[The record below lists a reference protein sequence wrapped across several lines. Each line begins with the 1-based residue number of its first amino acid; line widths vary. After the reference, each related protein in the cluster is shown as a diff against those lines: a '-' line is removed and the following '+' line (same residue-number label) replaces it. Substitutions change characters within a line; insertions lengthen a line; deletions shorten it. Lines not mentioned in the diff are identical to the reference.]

1 MIRKKKLKVYGI
13 CLGIFPLMVGSGMI
27 YSILAIYISELGAS
41 IMHIGTIFTV
51 GAFSG
56 AISSPLVG
64 KLSDKIGRRKILLA
78 SMVMFTFVFMFYAFA
93 RSFVD
98 LYYIQ
103 VVEGLAWASL
113 TVSAVTL
120 ISDLTPKDRRGSAIG
135 IYDATWYLGWII
147 GPSLGGF
154 LAEAYGFRQTFIIC
168 SILIVAGILLTYLTT
183 KNLK

>member
-1 MIRKKKLKVYGI
+1 MEMEKLRVYGI

-27 YSILAIYISELGAS
+27 YSILALYISELGAS
-41 IMHIGTIFTV
+41 IMHVGIIFTV

-56 AISSPLVG
+56 AVSSPLIG

-78 SMVMFTFVFMFYAFA
+78 SMVMFTFVFIFYAFA
-93 RSFVD
+93 ESFID

-120 ISDLTPKDRRGSAIG
+120 ISDITPKDRRGSAIG

-154 LAEAYGFRQTFIIC
+154 LAETYGFRQTFIVC
-168 SILIVAGILLTYLTT
+168 SILMVIGVFLAYLTT
-183 KNLK
+183 KNLR